1 MSELGFVNHHQ
12 HTMFSINDCIV
23 RIEDLVKKAVE
34 VGNKSVTI
42 TDHGTLG
49 GCYNLWKECKKAN
62 LKPILGVEG
71 YYVDDYAAPESQ
83 VAYNYAHII
92 LIAKNY
98 EGWQN
103 LKLIQSKAW
112 EVGHNKKPRIDFAT
126 LKIHRAGLICTTAC
140 MGGLVGWNYIARQDA
155 YFGEE
160 ELKVRKKILK
170 KRLNRFLDLFGDDLW
185 LEMHY
190 NEIDEQIRLNKYIVK
205 LSKIYGTKLIA
216 ANDCHYMD
224 KFDWKYHDI
233 MICNARKQ
241 LIAQTDNSVYSQFT
255 KQLYFK
261 DAQGMESA
269 YQKWHSE
276 VVDRKSFEDSM
287 NNTLL
292 IRDKVEQFPLK
303 PATVCLPGFSDK
315 PKETMY
321 KEVMIGWSKKL
332 TKKQQESKEYKDRL
346 QYEIDVFEKLKM
358 ENYMLVCADIVK
370 RAKAENI
377 PCGPGRGSVCGSLV
391 AFCMDISQVDPI
403 RFNTNFDRFLIASRL
418 SLPDI
423 DMDFGREGRNR
434 IKEIVK
440 ELYGEDKFASIVT
453 YGDWKPRGLIKD
465 IGKVLGRKFEEMNA
479 VTTKIHDKTKKFAD
493 EEFPMN
499 PEVIDWLDKN
509 KEIFKPAL
517 KLEGIYRG
525 RGVHASGMLLT
536 PTKLED
542 WVPVSYMIE
551 KDSEDK
557 KPIKVSEWDM
567 YAVEDL
573 NILKIDFLGL
583 VSLDVIKTTCEL
595 SKKIKLDN
603 LWQMCLDDL
612 ENPKVFEMMAG
623 GHLTGI
629 FQMETS
635 EGMHELVKQMN
646 PHCFYDIVMAIS
658 LYRTAIIQA
667 GMLDEYIKRRNGEEF
682 EYIHPSLE
690 PILKKT
696 FGILVFQE
704 DLMEIAVKIG
714 GFTPQESDNFR
725 KATKLKDPEKFKPWK
740 DQLVNG
746 AMKNG
751 WSEEEA
757 EKLWDW
763 MYQFSG
769 YGFNLCHAVAYGLI
783 TYATAWLKVHY
794 PAEFMTAIM
803 TWNAGDAEMMPRYLQ
818 ETKRLNLT
826 MFNPNINTSTEQFR
840 LRKKGILYPFT
851 CIKGVGEKCI
861 EEILTERKNGEFE
874 SFDNFYERINKR
886 VVNVN
891 VMVNLILSGAFKK
904 VEGTTKEETF
914 DKFIGMRD
922 DKTHRQVYCSICKSR
937 FPCVVKPKEEYYCPS
952 CGGSEITFDAEEC
965 AGKKFNE
972 TFLYHKVYGFS
983 SGGSSLKQYVNLIS
997 KYKAEPLSE
1006 IEDISDGQAITVACQ
1021 VKNIKKWKDKNGGT
1035 MAFID
1040 VTDGEFDCS
1049 LTMFASDWEELQKE
1063 VTQDCCYII
1072 KAFKNRGNNL
1082 LYSTRGKI
1090 KSKLIRLG
1098 I

>member
-1 MSELGFVNHHQ
+1 MPDLQFVNHHQ
-12 HTMFSINDCIV
+12 HSMYSINDCIV
-23 RIEDLVKKAVE
+23 RIDDLIKKSVE
-34 VGNKSVTI
+34 MGSTSVTI

-49 GCYNLWKECKKAN
+49 GCYELWKGCAKVKI
-62 LKPILGVEG
+62 KPILGVEG
-71 YYVDDYAAPESQ
+71 YYVDDYKAPESEI
-83 VAYNYAHII
+83 AYNYAHII
-92 LIAKNY
+92 LIAKNG

-103 LKLIQSKAW
+103 LKIIQSKAW
-112 EVGHNKKPRIDFAT
+112 EIGHNKKPRIDFET
-126 LKIHRAGLICTTAC
+126 IKQHKAGLICTTAC

-155 YFGEE
+155 YFGEQ
-160 ELKVRKKILK
+160 ELKLRKRILK
-170 KRLNRFLDLFGDDLW
+170 KRLNKFLDIFGDDFY
-185 LEMHY
+185 LEIHM
-190 NEIDEQIRLNKYIVK
+190 NEIDEQVTLNKYIAK
-205 LSKIYGTKLIA
+205 LAGIYKIKVIA
-216 ANDCHYMD
+216 ANDCHYLD

-233 MICNARKQ
+233 MICRARNQ
-241 LIAQTDNSVYSQFT
+241 LMSQTDNDVYSQYT
-255 KQLYFK
+255 KQLYLK
-261 DAQGMESA
+261 DAKGMEDA
-269 YQKWHSE
+269 YEKWHSKTISRE
-276 VVDRKSFEDSM
+276 MFETSM
-287 NNTLL
+287 ANTLL

-303 PATVCLPGFSDK
+303 PAMVCLPGFSDTPEATMRK
-315 PKETMY
+315 MVEEGWVKKLPPKLQKSKRY
-321 KEVMIGWSKKL
+321 KERL
-332 TKKQQESKEYKDRL
+332 EYE
-346 QYEIDVFEKLKM
+346 YDVFKKLKM
-358 ENYMLVCADIVK
+358 ENYMLVCADIIK
-370 RAKAENI
+370 RAKAVGI
-377 PCGPGRGSVCGSLV
+377 PCGPGRGSVCGSLI
-391 AFCMDISQVDPI
+391 AFCMDITQVDPI
-403 RFNTNFDRFLIASRL
+403 RFKTSFDRFLIASRL

-423 DMDFGREGRNR
+423 DMDFGREGRND
-434 IKEIVK
+434 IKKMVGEI
-440 ELYGEDKFASIVT
+440 YGEDKFASIVT

-465 IGKVLGRKFEEMNA
+465 IGKVLGRSFEEMNNLTA
-479 VTTKIHDKTKKFAD
+479 KIHDKTKKFSD
-493 EEFPMN
+493 EEYPMN

-583 VSLDVIKTTCEL
+583 VSLDVIKSTCEL
-595 SKKIKLDN
+595 SNKIKLDD
-603 LWQMCLDDL
+603 LWQTCLDDL
-612 ENPKVFEMMAG
+612 ENPKVFEMMGG

-704 DLMEIAVKIG
+704 TLMEIAVKIG

-751 WSEEEA
+751 WTQEEA
-757 EKLWDW
+757 DKLWDW

-769 YGFNLCHAVAYGLI
+769 YGFNLCHAVAYALI

-818 ETKRLNLT
+818 ETKRLNLL
-826 MFNPNINTSTEQFR
+826 MFNPNINTSTDQFR

-851 CIKGVGEKCI
+851 CIKGVGQRCI
-861 EEILTERKNGEFE
+861 EEILTERKNGLFQSFE
-874 SFDNFYERINKR
+874 DFHNRINKT

-891 VMVNLILSGAFKK
+891 VMINLILSGAFKK
-904 VEGTTKEETF
+904 IDGVKREETF
-914 DKFIGMRD
+914 DQFIAMRK
-922 DKTHRQVYCSICKSR
+922 DKIYRQVYCLTCKSR
-937 FPCVVKPKEEYYCPS
+937 FPCVVKPTDEYYCPS
-952 CGGSEITFDAEEC
+952 CGGQEITHDREEC

-972 TFLYHKVYGFS
+972 TFLYTKVYGFS

-997 KYKAEPLSE
+997 KYKAEPLSA
-1006 IEDISDGQAITVACQ
+1006 IEDISDGEAFVTAFQ
-1021 VKNIKKWKDKNGGT
+1021 VKNIKKYTDKNGGV

-1040 VTDGEFDCS
+1040 VTDGEYDMS
-1049 LTMFASDWEELQKE
+1049 LTIFASDWEELQKE
-1063 VTQDCCYII
+1063 FTQDCCYVVR
-1072 KAFKNRGNNL
+1072 AFKNRGNNL
-1082 LYSTRGKI
+1082 LFSTRGKN